1 MNVTL
6 LGTGTSTGVPVIGC
20 GCRVCHSDDARDR
33 RLRCAAHVEAGGVS
47 LLIDAGPDLRQQALR
62 AGLSRVDAVLLTH
75 HHFDHVAAL
84 DDLRPFLF
92 DRRGPIPCYA
102 NAETANVLEEMY
114 PYAFG
119 PTDYP
124 GAPDLKLVR
133 VDDTPFHVTQR
144 GGLASVEVQPVPVL
158 HGQLPILGYKLG
170 RFAYLTDVSALPDAS
185 FGLLHDVD
193 VLVLS
198 ALRPTPHPTHLT
210 FDEAVAVALR
220 IGARQTYFIH
230 LSHNALH
237 AEVDAALPEGI
248 NVGYD
253 ALAFSVA
260 V

>member
-20 GCRVCHSDDARDR
+20 GCRVCHSDDARDQ
-33 RLRCAAHVEAGGVS
+33 RLRCAAHVEMGGLS

-62 AGLSRVDAVLLTH
+62 AGLTRVDAVLLTH

-92 DRRGPIPCYA
+92 DRQGPIPCYA
-102 NAETANVLEEMY
+102 NAETADVLEGMY

-119 PTDYP
+119 PTSYP
-124 GAPDLKLVR
+124 GAPDLQLIR
-133 VDDTPFHVTQR
+133 VGDAPFHVTQR
-144 GGLASVEVQPVPVL
+144 GGLASVEVQPVPVM
-158 HGQLPILGYKLG
+158 HGKLPILGYRLG
-170 RFAYLTDVSALPDAS
+170 RFAYLTDVSALPEAS
-185 FGLLHDVD
+185 FGLLRDLD

-210 FDEAVAVALR
+210 FDEAVAMARR

-237 AEVDAALPEGI
+237 AEVDAGLPSGI

-253 ALAFSVA
+253 ALAFRVA
-260 V
+260 D